1 MEEKKN
7 EIKISLSNILLFIA
21 IIVIIVMGIIIYK
34 LKTTE
39 VQEPIELQSQ
49 TSSSNETVSDLQEKL
64 DSDQN
69 NVIPN
74 NSSIDNKKENNSSP
88 VNTTEI
94 NNTTET
100 NNSKEI
106 NNSNSSSSRTERA
119 QTKERNYKDYIGT
132 WYNSNTQNEITIKN
146 VTDNTITFTWFLYRL
161 AGIDDDTTIGLTDGK
176 AIFYFKGYDDK
187 NFDSKYSEDEKYI
200 RKATITLDENGVSVD
215 VIEVESID
223 QRYTVIEQSD
233 LVYVTEGIYT
243 HPIKRK

>member
-88 VNTTEI
+88 V
-94 NNTTET
+94 NTTET